1 MGKKKFISLSFL
13 AGTMVGIGNVVNV
26 SVEDKVQGAFL
37 FSLGLLTILHLGLN
51 LYTGKIGLMSEKVVD
66 YILMLV
72 FNMLGVILVTLLMS
86 YCDKN
91 LKDQFCSIAG
101 TKLETPVLTAFI
113 KSIFCGILMYVAV
126 AAYKKETVDMIFKC
140 GITILCVM
148 VFILSGFR
156 HCIADAYCLLYLDSV
171 LGFISYLAVIF
182 GNTVGAIG
190 FHVLYSKID

>member
-13 AGTMVGIGNVVNV
+13 AGAMVGIGNVVNL
-26 SVEDKVQGAFL
+26 SVEDKVLGAFL

-51 LYTGKIGLMSEKVVD
+51 LYTGKIGLMSEKFVD

-72 FNMLGVILVTLLMS
+72 FNILGVIVVSVIMS
-86 YCDKN
+86 YCDRN
-91 LKDQFCSIAG
+91 LAGRFSSIAG
-101 TKLETPVLTAFI
+101 TKLETPVLVAFF

-140 GITILCVM
+140 SITILCVM

-156 HCIADAYCLLYLDSV
+156 HCIADAYCLLYLDSFA
-171 LGFISYLAVIF
+171 GFMSYLAVIL